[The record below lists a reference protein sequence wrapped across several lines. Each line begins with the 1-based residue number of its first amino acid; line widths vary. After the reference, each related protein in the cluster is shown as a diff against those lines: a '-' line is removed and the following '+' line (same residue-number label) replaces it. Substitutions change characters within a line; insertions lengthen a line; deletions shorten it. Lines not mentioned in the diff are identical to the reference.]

1 MLTNRQPGERS
12 ADGDPVADGAVQDLG
27 RLLDALGR
35 RVQCVHD
42 RGLGQPGALDGGVA
56 EIPQFGQLLLHGP
69 DAVAGIDQFVAD
81 GQRRHYGEP
90 GITDLAELSAQ
101 RLNPRLQAFGELEQ
115 PHLLAFLAGHA
126 VLPAVDGDVDVA
138 HPSSPVSS
146 TERIVTIAE
155 SSRSEISR
163 LERSSLRAFTSAPS
177 SSSASRER
185 SAPSAWIR
193 AASSFSS
200 RSASRRRSTALS
212 SESSAAMSLRVA
224 ISISTAEDSVMAEL
238 LDTRSFMQSAAEPVA
253 YPLGA
258 CRPAKDSVRQAV
270 RSRNLRGKLAERN
283 AATKLCTAKQLLRPN
298 RRLIALACRNRDA
311 IPAAT
316 PAAERLLPA
325 RPNPAT

>member
-1 MLTNRQPGERS
+1 MLTNRQPGEGS
-12 ADGDPVADGAVQDLG
+12 ADSDPVADGPVQDLG
-27 RLLDALGR
+27 RLLDELGR

-42 RGLGQPGALDGGVA
+42 RGLGQPGALDGSVA

-69 DAVAGIDQFVAD
+69 DAIAGIDQFVAD
-81 GQRRHYGEP
+81 GQRRHHGEP

-155 SSRSEISR
+155 SSRSETSR
-163 LERSSLRAFTSAPS
+163 LVRSSLRAFTSAPS

-200 RSASRRRSTALS
+200 RSASRRRPPPPPLWSGGG
-212 SESSAAMSLRVA
+212 AAISLRVA

-253 YPLGA
+253 LPLGFSFGHL
-258 CRPAKDSVRQAV
+258 PWSLP
-270 RSRNLRGKLAERN
+270 SGK
-283 AATKLCTAKQLLRPN
+283 
-298 RRLIALACRNRDA
+298 RLGSASG
-311 IPAAT
+311 
-316 PAAERLLPA
+316 
-325 RPNPAT
+325 